1 VLLCWQRL
9 YRLPRLVQRSEFE
22 FPQRI
27 HHVVRRD
34 DVVAVEHRTSFVT
47 EILIATFSLTPA
59 FRRLR
64 TAERRMSCNVC
75 PEYSGSYGRPSTSV
89 SVPSPQA
96 AQASI
101 HSFRRFVPSK
111 TFVEDTVPGFGSICL
126 SILTSSDD
134 KGTILPSSPLVC
146 SGFNRSCHCQFLRQ
160 SGFHSPPKVY
170 TRVNSAAETSNFLL
184 DVAGQSVCGSLNN
197 STHS

>member
-1 VLLCWQRL
+1 MFLLLLCWQRL

-22 FPQRI
+22 FPHRI
-27 HHVVRRD
+27 HHVVRSD
-34 DVVAVEHRTSFVT
+34 DVVAGRTPHEFCDPK
-47 EILIATFSLTPA
+47 ILIASFSLTPA

-101 HSFRRFVPSK
+101 HSFRRFVSK
-111 TFVEDTVPGFGSICL
+111 TFVEDAVPGFGSICP

-160 SGFHSPPKVY
+160 SGFHSPSRSILESILPLKLPIF
-170 TRVNSAAETSNFLL
+170 S
-184 DVAGQSVCGSLNN
+184 
-197 STHS
+197 